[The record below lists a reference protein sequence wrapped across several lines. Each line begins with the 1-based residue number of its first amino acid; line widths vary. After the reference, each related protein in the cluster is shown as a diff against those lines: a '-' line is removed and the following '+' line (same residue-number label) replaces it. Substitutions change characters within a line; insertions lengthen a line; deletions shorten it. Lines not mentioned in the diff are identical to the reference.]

1 MFYTPVS
8 VNDQMSLKGML
19 DSGSMT
25 CTLSEAAEAKLRAA
39 GVVLTPQP
47 VPEQVVLVGCGGLV
61 TQPKCIYEVD
71 IKIYGFKFVVP
82 AFLVPGQKDD
92 FIIGTNVIRPI
103 IQKMK
108 SEEKYWEMLSS
119 PTSNPD
125 CEQFLQLLCC
135 TTRWLGP
142 EVPDKVGTVRLQH
155 AVTLLPQKEH
165 IVWGKLPPS
174 SPVSPGSTVV
184 VEPTSARSTPKN
196 IMVGR
201 VVTPMWG
208 DRWVPMKVLNPTPTP
223 VTLRRNAKLADVFP
237 CVALEDFP
245 ISQSLCKTQMSPSAS
260 PPDQQSIPPNPVQ
273 LLEECGLGNIN
284 IDGCEVSGE
293 WKNKLANL
301 LLSFQDVFSRDNLDC
316 GEAKEFVH
324 RIHLADDRPFRL
336 PFRRVP
342 PAHYQ
347 KLREVLSEM
356 EMKGIIS
363 KSISEYASPL
373 VLVWKKSGDL
383 RICTDFRW
391 LNARTVKDAH
401 PLPHQ
406 SDCLAA
412 LGGNAFFSTMDLT
425 SGFYNVPLHES
436 DRRYTA
442 FTTPLGLY
450 EYNRLPQGLC
460 NSPASFMRMMLSI
473 FGDLNFSSLLCYLD
487 DLLVFAPSEEES
499 LRRLSV
505 VFSRLRSSNLKLSQK
520 KCHFLR
526 RSVRFLGHV
535 VSADGVSVDQEKV
548 SAISEFKK
556 MDLMESDGCTPSQ
569 QKVRSFLGMV
579 LFYQHFIPACSRIA
593 KPLYALTAGQ
603 KRKVKGGQGNRRPG
617 TYRQLTPQD
626 WTPEC
631 ERAFEQL
638 KTALLNCVVLA
649 HPNFERPFILST
661 DASTDGLGAVLSQV
675 PEGEARA
682 RPVAFASKSLTRSQ
696 AKYPAHRLEFLALK
710 WAACDKF
717 SHWLKGHSFTV
728 WTDNNPLT
736 YILTKP
742 KLDACEQRWVSKL
755 APYNFDIKYV
765 PGRLNVVADTL
776 SRKPFV
782 KPLAERLLSEPYCDL
797 LKQSC
802 EVKEDSV
809 QNAFHLTC
817 QPQSLT
823 DPPLSTAVNVS
834 MSEDEVSSVLTASS
848 DWEATSRLRAATL
861 ADHLSAVVGP
871 EPCLSSILTSSEL
884 QTHQKR
890 DPVVSRV
897 SFFVERKQRP
907 SRRERGHE
915 SQQTLRILK
924 QWDKLTILDGILYR
938 VTKDPLTK
946 HKRFQFV
953 LPETLKSS
961 VLSGI
966 HDNAGHQ
973 GQPRTLSLARQ
984 RFFWYDMEKDV
995 RDYVRQCPRCVL
1007 SKTPEPSARAPLEN
1021 IKTSAPM
1028 ELVCIDFWSAEDS
1041 NNKSVDVLV
1050 VTDHFT
1056 KLAHAFPCRD
1066 QSAKSVAKKLY
1077 EGVFCIYGFPQRIHS
1092 DQGPSF
1098 ESELVAEL
1106 LELGGVIKSHTTP
1119 YHPMGN
1125 GVTERFNRT
1134 LGSMLRSLPPRT
1146 KQKWPQMIQSLT
1158 FVYNCTAHETTGFA
1172 PFYLMFGRVPRLP
1185 VDLLFKN
1192 VLHDNSVCDY
1202 NAYVKSLRDDL
1213 HSAMILA
1220 QENSAVEQ
1228 KHQSGQYNK
1237 RVKGIP
1243 LMVGDRVL
1251 LANKGVKGKRKL
1263 SDKWEA
1269 VLYDV
1274 VASKPDL
1281 HIYIIRDKA
1290 GNEKTV
1296 HRNLLLQV
1304 NFLPL
1309 NFSLDIPEA
1318 QPTADVTNVLPQ
1330 LDMSAINGA
1339 NESLPPSAPPSVMES
1354 SVDRTTSWV
1363 QQQSPDIRIEDDI
1376 LSSDSTSVPL
1386 APQVEKDHSP
1396 DCSPTTDLGHHLT
1409 TRFGRIVK
1417 PVCRL
1422 IESMTQV
1429 ESLFGSEKVNS
1440 PVIVI

>member
-1 MFYTPVS
+1 MGSVIDTLTNPPDPHSVYVDCCKSYSEDKTVILVGSQRIEGASELFYTPVS
-8 VNDQMSLKGML
+8 VSNRMSLRGML
-19 DSGSMT
+19 DSGSMS
-25 CTLSEAAEAKLRAA
+25 CTLSESAEAKLRAA
-39 GVVLTPQP
+39 GVVLIPQP
-47 VPEQVVLVGCGGLV
+47 VPEQVVLIGCGGLV
-61 TQPKCIYEVD
+61 TQPKCIYDLDFE
-71 IKIYGFKFVVP
+71 IYGWKFVVP
-82 AFLVPGQKDD
+82 TFLVPGQRDE
-92 FIIGTNVIRPI
+92 FIVGTNVIRPVV
-103 IQKMK
+103 QKMK

-119 PTSNPD
+119 RTSDPD
-125 CEQFLQLLCC
+125 CELFLQLLSCSS
-135 TTRWLGP
+135 RWLGP
-142 EVPDKVGTVRLQH
+142 EVPDKVGTVRLQQ
-155 AVTLLPQKEH
+155 AVTLLPQKEY
-165 IVWGKLPPS
+165 IVWGKLPAS
-174 SPVSPGSTVV
+174 APVSPGSTVI

-201 VVTPMWG
+201 IVAPMWG
-208 DRWVPMKVLNPTPTP
+208 DRWVPMKILNPTQTA
-223 VTLRRNAKLADVFP
+223 VTLRHNAKLSDVFP
-237 CVALEDFP
+237 CVAMEDFP
-245 ISQSLCKTQMSPSAS
+245 VAQGLCKTQLGSSPVLTGH
-260 PPDQQSIPPNPVQ
+260 QSGPSDPVQ
-273 LLEECGLGNIN
+273 LLKVCGLGD
-284 IDGCEVSGE
+284 IDMRGCEVSDE
-293 WKNKLANL
+293 WKGRLADL
-301 LLSFQDVFSRDNLDC
+301 LLAFQDVFSRDGLDC

-336 PFRRVP
+336 PFGRVP

-356 EMKGIIS
+356 EMRGIIS

-391 LNARTVKDAH
+391 LNARSVKDAH

-425 SGFYNVPLHES
+425 SGFYNIPLHQS
-436 DRRYTA
+436 DRHYTA

-473 FGDLNFSSLLCYLD
+473 FGDLNFSNLLCYLD
-487 DLLVFAPSEEES
+487 DLLVFAPSVEES
-499 LRRLSV
+499 LSRLSV

-526 RSVRFLGHV
+526 RSVKFLGHV

-548 SAISEFKK
+548 SAISGFRRE
-556 MDLMESDGCTPSQ
+556 DLMESDGCTPSQ

-603 KRKVKGGQGNRRPG
+603 KRRTKGGQGRCKPG

-626 WTPEC
+626 WSPEC
-631 ERAFEQL
+631 DGAFEQL
-638 KTALLNCVVLA
+638 KTALLDCVVLA
-649 HPNFERPFILST
+649 HPDFDRPFILST

-675 PEGEARA
+675 PAGEERA
-682 RPVAFASKSLTRSQ
+682 RPVAFASKSLSRSQ

-717 SHWLKGHSFTV
+717 SHWLKGHQFTV

-765 PGRLNVVADTL
+765 PGRLNVVADAL
-776 SRKPFV
+776 SRRPFV
-782 KPLAERLLSEPYCDL
+782 KPLAERLLSEPYIDL
-797 LKQSC
+797 LKQVC
-802 EVKEDSV
+802 EVREESV
-809 QNAFHLTC
+809 QDAFHLTC
-817 QPQSLT
+817 QPQSLVG
-823 DPPLSTAVNVS
+823 PAFSTAVNVS
-834 MSEDEVSSVLTASS
+834 MSEDEVSTVLSASN
-848 DWEATSRLRAATL
+848 DWEVASRHRAVSL
-861 ADHLSAVVGP
+861 ADHLSALVGP
-871 EPCLSSILTSSEL
+871 EPCLSSALSKHEL
-884 QTHQKR
+884 QSHQES
-890 DPVVSRV
+890 DVVVSRV
-897 SFFVERKQRP
+897 AFFVNRKIRP
-907 SRRERGHE
+907 SRRERAHE
-915 SQQTLRILK
+915 NQQVLRILK
-924 QWDKLTILDGILYR
+924 QWERLAVIEGIQYR
-938 VTKDPLTK
+938 VTKDPLTR

-953 LPETLKSS
+953 VPESLKST

-973 GQPRTLSLARQ
+973 G
-984 RFFWYDMEKDV
+984 
-995 RDYVRQCPRCVL
+995 
-1007 SKTPEPSARAPLEN
+1007 PSARAPLEN
-1021 IKTSAPM
+1021 IKTSVPL
-1028 ELVCIDFWSAEDS
+1028 ELVCIDFWSAEDN

-1066 QSAKSVAKKLY
+1066 QTAKNVAKKLWD
-1077 EGVFCIYGFPQRIHS
+1077 GFFCIYGFPQRIHS
-1092 DQGPSF
+1092 DQGATF

-1106 LELGGVIKSHTTP
+1106 LEMGGIIKSHTTP

-1125 GVTERFNRT
+1125 GITERFNRT
-1134 LGSMLRSLPPRT
+1134 LGNMLRSLPPRT
-1146 KQKWPQMIQSLT
+1146 KQRWPQMIQSLT

-1172 PFYLMFGRVPRLP
+1172 PFYLMFGRVPWLP
-1185 VDLLFKN
+1185 IDLLFMN
-1192 VLHDNSVCDY
+1192 VLHDDSVCDY
-1202 NAYVKSLRDDL
+1202 NTYVKSLMEDL
-1213 HSAMILA
+1213 RSAMILA
-1220 QENSAVEQ
+1220 QGNSAVEQ
-1228 KHQSGQYNK
+1228 NHQSDQYNK
-1237 RVKGIP
+1237 RVRGLP
-1243 LMVGDRVL
+1243 LSVGDRVL

-1269 VLYDV
+1269 VVYDV

-1281 HIYIIRDKA
+1281 HIYKIRDQA

-1309 NFSLDIPEA
+1309 DVSLDVTKAQSAVGVDVDVVPEE
-1318 QPTADVTNVLPQ
+1318 PGVSVGGREVESSRP
-1330 LDMSAINGA
+1330 SAIP
-1339 NESLPPSAPPSVMES
+1339 SLSES
-1354 SVDRTTSWV
+1354 SVDRTASWV
-1363 QQQSPDIRIEDDI
+1363 QQQSPNERMEPALCAFGI
-1376 LSSDSTSVPL
+1376 LCNSRGVNVTG
-1386 APQVEKDHSP
+1386 
-1396 DCSPTTDLGHHLT
+1396 TYN
-1409 TRFGRIVK
+1409 IV
-1417 PVCRL
+1417 L
-1422 IESMTQV
+1422 
-1429 ESLFGSEKVNS
+1429 
-1440 PVIVI
+1440 